1 MGAKQ
6 TSQQRPPRNKLPK
19 LPAKNEDAMQGLIRA
34 IARYFGSDDSRLVN
48 FDDAVDAFER
58 GDYDAALPGFL
69 SAAEAGYVAAQY
81 NLALMYRRGLG
92 VPQDPAKAAEWY
104 LRTARQ
110 GDARAQLAIG
120 LMYAEGLG
128 VPQDYVQ
135 AHMWCNLC
143 SKGAVSGLAEGGEAR
158 DWVAQKMTS
167 EKISEAKRLAREF
180 RPKME
185 RLI

>member
-1 MGAKQ
+1 M
-6 TSQQRPPRNKLPK
+6 R
-19 LPAKNEDAMQGLIRA
+19 GLVRA
-34 IARYFGSDDSRLVN
+34 IARLFGSGGSRLVN
-48 FDDAVDAFER
+48 FQDAVDAFER
-58 GDYDAALPGFL
+58 GDYDAALPGYL

-92 VPQDPAKAAEWY
+92 VPQDPAKATEWY

-120 LMYAEGLG
+120 LMYAEDLG

-135 AHMWCNLC
+135 AHMWCNLS
-143 SKGAVSGLAEGGEAR
+143 SKEAVSGLAEGAEAR
-158 DWVAQKMTS
+158 DRVAQKMTS
-167 EKISEAKRLAREF
+167 EEISEAKRLAREF